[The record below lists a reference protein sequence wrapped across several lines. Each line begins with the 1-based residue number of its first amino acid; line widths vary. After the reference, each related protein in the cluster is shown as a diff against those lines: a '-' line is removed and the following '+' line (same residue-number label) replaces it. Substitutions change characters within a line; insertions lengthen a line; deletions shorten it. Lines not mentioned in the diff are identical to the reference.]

1 MRYNAKR
8 AWQEIQYKHRK
19 EVDDMAETNV
29 TKDAIVD
36 AVASRTDMTKK
47 DTEAMVEALL
57 DEITVQMQKGN
68 KVTFTGFGAFRVL
81 KRAERMG
88 INPKTKE
95 RIKIAAM
102 KVPKFSAGKTL
113 KEAVK

>member
-1 MRYNAKR
+1 
-8 AWQEIQYKHRK
+8 
-19 EVDDMAETNV
+19 MANV
-29 TKDAIVD
+29 TKDHIVD
-36 AVASRTDMTKK
+36 GVATRVDMTKK
-47 DTEAMVEALL
+47 DVEAVIDALF
-57 DEITVQMQKGN
+57 DEITVQMQKGQ

-95 RIKIAAM
+95 RIKIPAM
-102 KVPKFSAGKTL
+102 NVPKFSAGKTL

>member
-1 MRYNAKR
+1 
-8 AWQEIQYKHRK
+8 
-19 EVDDMAETNV
+19 MASTNV
-29 TKDAIVD
+29 TKDQIVD
-36 AVASRTDMTKK
+36 AVAARTDMTKK
-47 DTEAMVEALL
+47 DVEAVVEALF
-57 DEITVQMQKGN
+57 DEVTVQIQKGN

-81 KRAERMG
+81 QRAARAG

-95 RIKIAAM
+95 RIQIKAM